1 MWRLGASR
9 GDGLR
14 SARSTRSGSCT
25 LVARL
30 RTSRSC
36 RGRRRE
42 RGYMFVYTS
51 SLAFFAKSS
60 GQPGT
65 PHRFVLVLP
74 CPGRLVRL
82 LTLGCCRPRPSYLRA
97 CRRARGPWQSAHRHR
112 NREASSPSD
121 TLLDEVVTPELLHQ
135 KQLRR
140 KSRWRWVLDEKLHVY

>member
-42 RGYMFVYTS
+42 RGYMHMHMHMDMYMFAYTS
-51 SLAFFAKSS
+51 SLVF
-60 GQPGT
+60 
-65 PHRFVLVLP
+65 L
-74 CPGRLVRL
+74 
-82 LTLGCCRPRPSYLRA
+82 
-97 CRRARGPWQSAHRHR
+97 
-112 NREASSPSD
+112 
-121 TLLDEVVTPELLHQ
+121 
-135 KQLRR
+135 
-140 KSRWRWVLDEKLHVY
+140 EK

>member
-42 RGYMFVYTS
+42 RGYMFVYTT
-51 SLAFFAKSS
+51 SLAFLEKLS
-60 GQPGT
+60 GQPDT
-65 PHRFVLVLP
+65 PHQSFLVLLP
-74 CPGRLVRL
+74 
-82 LTLGCCRPRPSYLRA
+82 
-97 CRRARGPWQSAHRHR
+97 
-112 NREASSPSD
+112 
-121 TLLDEVVTPELLHQ
+121 
-135 KQLRR
+135 
-140 KSRWRWVLDEKLHVY
+140 WRWSYNARLGLQLLYKECARD

>member
-1 MWRLGASR
+1 MWRLDASR

-51 SLAFFAKSS
+51 SLAFFRKVERTAA
-60 GQPGT
+60 GT
-65 PHRFVLVLP
+65 HRTTSFLVLHLLP
-74 CPGRLVRL
+74 WSYDARLHN
-82 LTLGCCRPRPSYLRA
+82 CYKECA
-97 CRRARGPWQSAHRHR
+97 
-112 NREASSPSD
+112 
-121 TLLDEVVTPELLHQ
+121 
-135 KQLRR
+135 
-140 KSRWRWVLDEKLHVY
+140 